1 MIETYDNLLTATE
14 SSNLFNL
21 IMNSNFK
28 IGWEDSDELQHRAF
42 PNIHAEYNLLDIQ
55 KTKLLEPVLDKL
67 KDKNIG
73 INNYNNK
80 CIVNL
85 TKPMDVNFIHV
96 HPKQVVALHYSNIT
110 WNPEWGGETVFYKDN
125 KKDILFSSPYTPNR
139 LIIFDGEIPHTIKS
153 QNILGT
159 SYRFT
164 TSIFF
169 DKK

>member
-1 MIETYDNLLTATE
+1 MIETYDNFLTPPE
-14 SSNLFNL
+14 STNLFNL

-28 IGWEDSDELQHRAF
+28 IGWDDSDELQHKAF
-42 PNIHAEYNLLDIQ
+42 PNLHAEYNLLDIQ

-67 KDKNIG
+67 KNKNIG
-73 INNYNNK
+73 MNNYIK

-85 TKPMDVNFIHV
+85 TKPMDVNFIHN
-96 HPKQVVALHYSNIT
+96 HDKQIVALHYSNIT

-125 KKDILFSSPYTPNR
+125 KKDILFSSPYTPNK
-139 LIIFDGEIPHTIKS
+139 LIIFDGEIPHTIKA

-169 DKK
+169 NRI